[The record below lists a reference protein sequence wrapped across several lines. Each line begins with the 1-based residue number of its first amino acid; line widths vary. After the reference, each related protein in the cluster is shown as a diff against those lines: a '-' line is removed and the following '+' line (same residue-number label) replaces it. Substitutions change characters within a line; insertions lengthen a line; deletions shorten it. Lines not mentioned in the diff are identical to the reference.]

1 MATITTEF
9 GKLSSKGQRAVYLRV
24 RDKKTEKRIAT
35 GVKVD
40 ESEISP
46 RTKKI
51 KNFEKAQTVEK
62 LRMELMY
69 KMTSIAPE
77 INYSAGM
84 DAARI
89 VSTLVMQEKTESLDF
104 FTFAED
110 WISKNSLKST
120 KNYNCTLSALE
131 SYLGVRKLDFSQIN
145 YTLLKNFELY
155 LSDRP
160 RAKSMYLGYMRH
172 LYREAM
178 LEYNTDEVTVI
189 KNDPFMRYKAPKQ
202 VLKKGVRALSVQDIL
217 KVYHYKGI
225 DPKGRP
231 QLARDCF
238 ILSFCLMGMNS
249 ADLYNATVLQ
259 KGVVKYNRTKTKDRR
274 SDDAYIEVKVH
285 PFIKQLMKKYA
296 GNTHVFNFYQRYAGF
311 QEMNAALNKGLKE
324 VGKAIGIPKLQFYQ
338 ARHTF
343 ATLSRNMM
351 KFSKSDVDEA
361 LNHVGSYDIAD
372 VYITKDFSIIN
383 ENNFKLI
390 EEVFKDEI
398 AGKPKVTAEASE
410 ADAKTEAPK
419 AKRPYHRKAKTTT
432 NAKK

>member
-1 MATITTEF
+1 M
-9 GKLSSKGQRAVYLRV
+9 

-51 KNFEKAQTVEK
+51 KNFEKAQAVEK

-77 INYSAGM
+77 INYSANM

-398 AGKPKVTAEASE
+398 AGKPKVAAEAPE
-410 ADAKTEAPK
+410 ADAKTETPK

-432 NAKK
+432 NVKK

>member
-9 GKLSSKGQRAVYLRV
+9 GKVDTKKQRAVYLRL

-35 GVKVD
+35 GIRVN

-46 RTKKI
+46 KIKKI
-51 KNFEKAQTVEK
+51 KNFEKAQAVEK
-62 LRMELMY
+62 LRAELLL
-69 KMTSIAPE
+69 KMTAMAPE
-77 INYSAGM
+77 IHYDDSL
-84 DAARI
+84 DASRI
-89 VSTLVMQEKTESLDF
+89 ASSIVTKRKVESLDF
-104 FTFAED
+104 FSFAEE

-120 KNYNCTLSALE
+120 KNYNCTLNALE
-131 SYLGVRKLDFSQIN
+131 AFLKRRVLDFSEIN
-145 YTLLKNFELY
+145 YTLLKNFEIY

-202 VLKKGVRALSVQDIL
+202 VMKKGVRALTMEDIL
-217 KVYHYKGI
+217 KVYHYQGYE
-225 DPKGRP
+225 PKGRA

-249 ADLYNATVLQ
+249 ADLYNATTIQ
-259 KGVVKYNRTKTKDRR
+259 KDVIKYNRTKTKDRR
-274 SDDAYIEVKVH
+274 SDNAYIEVKVH
-285 PFIKQLMKKYA
+285 PFIKSLVKKYA
-296 GNTHVFNFYQRYAGF
+296 GATRVFNFYHRYSGF
-311 QEMNAALNKGLKE
+311 EEMNSNINKGLKE
-324 VGKAIGIPKLQFYQ
+324 VGKAVGIPKLQFYQ

-361 LNHVGSYDIAD
+361 LNHVGSYGIAD
-372 VYITKDFSIIN
+372 VYISKDFSIIN

-398 AGKPKVTAEASE
+398 AGKPRSTDAE
-410 ADAKTEAPK
+410 KPRG
-419 AKRPYHRKAKTTT
+419 KRPYHRKAKPSPDE
-432 NAKK
+432 KE

>member
-1 MATITTEF
+1 MLVKFSFMATITTEF
-9 GKLSSKGQRAVYLRV
+9 GKVSSKKQRAVYLRV
-24 RDKKTEKRIAT
+24 RDKKTEKRIST
-35 GVKVD
+35 GIKVD

-51 KNFEKAQTVEK
+51 KNFEKAQAVEK
-62 LRMELMY
+62 LRMEMLL
-69 KMTSIAPE
+69 KLNSIAPE
-77 INYSAGM
+77 IYNSVNM
-84 DAARI
+84 DASTIASSI
-89 VSTLVMQEKTESLDF
+89 VTKKKTESLDF
-104 FTFAED
+104 FSFAED
-110 WISKNSLKST
+110 WMSKNSLKST
-120 KNYNCTLSALE
+120 KNYKCTLNALE
-131 SYLGVRKLDFSQIN
+131 AFLKRRVLDFSEIN
-145 YTLLKNFELY
+145 YALLKNFEIY
-155 LSDRP
+155 LNDRP
-160 RAKSMYLGYMRH
+160 RAKSMYLGYLRH

-178 LEYNTDEVTVI
+178 LQYNTDEVTVI

-202 VLKKGVRALSVQDIL
+202 VMKKGVRALTMEDIL
-217 KVYHYKGI
+217 KVYHYQGYE
-225 DPKGRP
+225 PKGRA

-249 ADLYNATVLQ
+249 ADLYNATVIQ
-259 KGVVKYNRTKTKDRR
+259 KGVIKYNRTKTKDRR

-285 PFIKQLMKKYA
+285 PFIKSLVKKYA
-296 GNTHVFNFYQRYAGF
+296 GATHVFNFYRRYSGF
-311 QEMNAALNKGLKE
+311 EEMNANLNKGLKE

-398 AGKPKVTAEASE
+398 AGKPSS
-410 ADAKTEAPK
+410 TEAEKPR
-419 AKRPYHRKAKTTT
+419 AKRPYHRKAKPSPDE
-432 NAKK
+432 KK

>member
-9 GKLSSKGQRAVYLRV
+9 GKLSSKKQRAVYLRV

-35 GVKVD
+35 GIKVE

-46 RTKKI
+46 KTKKI
-51 KNFEKAQTVEK
+51 KNFEKAQAVEK
-62 LRMELMY
+62 LKAELML
-69 KMTSIAPE
+69 KMTSMAPE
-77 INYSAGM
+77 INYNDNM
-84 DAARI
+84 DANRI
-89 VSTLVMQEKTESLDF
+89 ASTIVKQEKAESLDF
-104 FTFAED
+104 FSFAED
-110 WISKNSLKST
+110 WISKNSEKSRA
-120 KNYNCTLSALE
+120 NYKCTLNALE
-131 SYLGVRKLDFSQIN
+131 AFLKRRKLDFSEIN
-145 YTLLKNFELY
+145 YTLLKNFELF

-160 RAKSMYLGYMRH
+160 RAKSMYLGYVRH

-178 LEYNTDEVTVI
+178 LEYNTDEVTII

-202 VLKKGVRALSVQDIL
+202 VMKKGVRALSKEDIL
-217 KVYHYKGI
+217 NIYHFKTDEPYC
-225 DPKGRP
+225 RT
-231 QLARDCF
+231 QLARDFF

-249 ADLYNATVLQ
+249 ADMYNATTIQ
-259 KGVVKYNRTKTKDRR
+259 KQVIKYNRTKTKDRR

-285 PFIKQLMKKYA
+285 PFIKPLMKKYA
-296 GNTHVFNFYQRYAGF
+296 GATHVFNLYRRYASF
-311 QEMNAALNKGLKE
+311 RELNANLNKGLKD
-324 VGKAIGIPKLQFYQ
+324 VGKAVGIPKLQFYQ

-398 AGKPKVTAEASE
+398 AKM
-410 ADAKTEAPK
+410 KTK
-419 AKRPYHRKAKTTT
+419 
-432 NAKK
+432 

>member
-77 INYSAGM
+77 INYSANM

-296 GNTHVFNFYQRYAGF
+296 GNSHVFNFYQRYAGF
-311 QEMNAALNKGLKE
+311 EETRLTALTS
-324 VGKAIGIPKLQFYQ
+324 VGF
-338 ARHTF
+338 
-343 ATLSRNMM
+343 M
-351 KFSKSDVDEA
+351 
-361 LNHVGSYDIAD
+361 
-372 VYITKDFSIIN
+372 
-383 ENNFKLI
+383 
-390 EEVFKDEI
+390 
-398 AGKPKVTAEASE
+398 
-410 ADAKTEAPK
+410 APK
-419 AKRPYHRKAKTTT
+419 AVEYMKQRMGIPLKSIQPHKSLINKAAQLLLKLPRP
-432 NAKK
+432 NAPITERLKPRPMRRSNHYQIPCRALFCGGFADSGTSFNLWDMQSFNLWGFGFKVWVNPADSWF

>member
-77 INYSAGM
+77 INYSANM

-178 LEYNTDEVTVI
+178 LEYNTDEATVI

-217 KVYHYKGI
+217 KVYHYRGI

-311 QEMNAALNKGLKE
+311 EEMNTALNKGLKE

-398 AGKPKVTAEASE
+398 AGKPTVAA
-410 ADAKTEAPK
+410 EAPK